1 MTNTIPNTNAAA
13 ALAAIIAR
21 GQAAYVESLP
31 DFARDFGGDVE
42 PQPNVSGVDEAR
54 QIEICLSCALPDCIG
69 VENAQ
74 CPIRQ
79 AQRALWRNRRRP

>member
-1 MTNTIPNTNAAA
+1 MTYTTANQNAAA
-13 ALAAIIAR
+13 ALAALIAR

-31 DFARDFGGDVE
+31 DFARDFGADVE
-42 PQPNVSGVDEAR
+42 PQPNTSGVDEAR

-69 VENAQ
+69 VENPA

-79 AQRALWRNRRRP
+79 AQRALWRNRSRP